1 MSILNNFIKYQTQIE
16 FNPDKV
22 EDISEYVK
30 RQVSGKQLVPQ
41 IQQKITQR
49 INTKIDEIFHNPK
62 KYFSFSEKQTEF
74 WENCTHRWNVKIGAT
89 RSGKTYLDYFLIPLR
104 IMQCKGQGLI
114 IIIGNTQGTVKR
126 NILEPLRSIWGDA
139 LVGNVS
145 SDGIAMLFGK
155 KVHILGA
162 DKVSQVEKLQGAG
175 VEYCYGDEVTTWN
188 EEVFSMLKSRLDKPN
203 SKFDGTG
210 NPDHPSHWFKKFL
223 ESDADVY
230 AQHYEIYDN
239 KYLTADFVKNLE
251 NEYRGTVY
259 FKRFIL
265 GLWAMA
271 EGVIYPMFTKENN
284 VLESYTPPSDA
295 EYYISMDYGTLNPCS
310 MGLWAYDRKN
320 QKAVRIKEFY
330 YDGRNSKKLYTDEEY
345 YDELEK
351 LAGDRIIQYIVIDP
365 SAASFIATI
374 RKKGKYAVKKAKNE
388 VLDGIRRTS
397 VYLSKKNIMIC
408 SECKDAIREF
418 GQYAWDTKASEDKVI
433 KDNDHAMDDIR
444 YFANTVLRRELRDV

>member
-30 RQVSGKQLVPQ
+30 RQVCGKKLVPQ

-62 KYFSFSEKQTEF
+62 INFSFSEKQTEF
-74 WENCTHRWNVKIGAT
+74 WDNCTHRWNVKIGAT

-126 NILEPLRSIWGDA
+126 NILEPMRSIWGDA

-162 DKVSQVEKLQGAG
+162 DKVSRVEKLQGAG

-239 KYLTADFVKNLE
+239 KYLTKEFVKNLE

-284 VLESYTPPSDA
+284 VLDSYTPPSDA

-320 QKAVRIKEFY
+320 QRAVRIKEFY

-374 RKKGKYAVKKAKNE
+374 RKKGKFAVKKAKNE

>member
-30 RQVSGKQLVPQ
+30 RQVCGKKLVPQ

-62 KYFSFSEKQTEF
+62 INFSFSEKQTEF
-74 WENCTHRWNVKIGAT
+74 WDNCTHRWNVKIGAT

-239 KYLTADFVKNLE
+239 KYLTKEFVKNLE

-320 QKAVRIKEFY
+320 QRAVRIKEFY